1 MGRLM
6 TAAQPPASLAVFPV
20 RILQEGSVVYRSHA
34 ADRGAGW
41 RSSIPNTIDP
51 GGGRFDLASPQ
62 GTLYAADD
70 VETAVREKVREAAWV
85 SQAVSDKMAAG
96 FNVAVI
102 TVEHKASCADISS
115 REAAGFGAT
124 RQLES
129 EEDYTITHAWA
140 GAFAKAGMQGVRY
153 GSRFTSGPARAWA
166 TFGIEGTCGLKVSRE
181 IPGTVACA
189 QAGLRVL
196 APIRR
201 AKDVTI
207 I

>member
-1 MGRLM
+1 M
-6 TAAQPPASLAVFPV
+6 TAAQPPASLAGFPV

-102 TVEHKASCADISS
+102 TVEYKASCADISS

-181 IPGTVACA
+181 IPGTVVCA